1 MHNELNIKIGSK
13 ITKAFLQDG
22 FYSGSMQTTAMHK
35 HNYAEIHIVDQPLIE
50 YNIGNTV
57 HSTADGNLLII
68 PKNVFHCIK
77 KSHPGTRHI
86 AFQIDYDVK
95 RFSAYSIDPK
105 IVIDFAGE
113 IEKCRKTN
121 DYSSVSAYISLFCS
135 YFCSEMTEARQ
146 ITDYSFLICEFFSK
160 HYHEDVHLSDL
171 ASVLHLSERQTE
183 RLVIKS
189 TGNTF
194 LKELSEVRM
203 NVAEHLSKTTD
214 MTLEEISHYIGYKS
228 YAGFWKAKKRRD
240 G

>member
-1 MHNELNIKIGSK
+1 MYNELNIKIGVK
-13 ITKAFLQDG
+13 DTKAFLQDG
-22 FYSGSMQTTAMHK
+22 FYSGSAQTTAIHK

-50 YNIGNTV
+50 YNIGNTT
-57 HSTADGNLLII
+57 HFSYDGNLLII
-68 PKNVFHCIK
+68 PRNTFHCIK
-77 KSHPGTRHI
+77 NEEPKAQHV
-86 AFQIDYDVK
+86 AFQVDYDV
-95 RFSAYSIDPK
+95 REFSAHSIDPK
-105 IVIDFAGE
+105 IVLDFAEE
-113 IEKCRKTN
+113 IEKCKKTN
-121 DYSSVSAYISLFCS
+121 DYASVSAYISLFCS

-214 MTLEEISHYIGYKS
+214 MTLEDISRYIGYKS